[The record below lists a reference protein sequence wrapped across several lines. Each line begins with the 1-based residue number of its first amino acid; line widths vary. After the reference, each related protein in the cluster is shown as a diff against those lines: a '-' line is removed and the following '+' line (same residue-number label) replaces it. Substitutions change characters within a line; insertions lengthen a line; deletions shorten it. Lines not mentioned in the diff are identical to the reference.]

1 MSVQAVKSPRGEVCV
16 SVCVQHSDA
25 FPSVWQKHSPS
36 NTGTVAAQSPERGG
50 IQDGLMLIG
59 MPFERE
65 KMKQRWSGHYA
76 AES

>member
-1 MSVQAVKSPRGEVCV
+1 MCLCVCNTV
-16 SVCVQHSDA
+16 MLFHL
-25 FPSVWQKHSPS
+25 FGKNIPPS